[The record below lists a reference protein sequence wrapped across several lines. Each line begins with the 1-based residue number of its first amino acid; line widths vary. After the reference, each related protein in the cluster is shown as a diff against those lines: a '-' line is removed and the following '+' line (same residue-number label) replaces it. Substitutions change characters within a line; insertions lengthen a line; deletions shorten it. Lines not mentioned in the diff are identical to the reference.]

1 VASEPEQPQGNG
13 QRIGAVPLSVRV
25 HLSVQIHQ
33 SGSALFS
40 LAVHVFV
47 FWSPFSTEAADVRHP
62 V

>member
-1 VASEPEQPQGNG
+1 MASEPEQPQENG
-13 QRIGAVPLSVRV
+13 QRIGAVLLSVRV
-25 HLSVQIHQ
+25 HLSVQVHQ

-47 FWSPFSTEAADVRHP
+47 FWFPFSTEAADVRHP

>member
-1 VASEPEQPQGNG
+1 MASEPEQPQGNG

-25 HLSVQIHQ
+25 HQ
-33 SGSALFS
+33 SGSALCS